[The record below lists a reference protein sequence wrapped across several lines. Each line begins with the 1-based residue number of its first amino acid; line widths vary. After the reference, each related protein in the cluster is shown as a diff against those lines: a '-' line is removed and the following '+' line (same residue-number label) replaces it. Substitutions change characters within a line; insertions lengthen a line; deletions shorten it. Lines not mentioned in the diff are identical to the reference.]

1 MIVKNPISRARAS
14 FWFYFFFFPK
24 YISIEMCYCAQ
35 MPKKK
40 DKPCPNTGIAS
51 REHFVRPA
59 GGLKGQRSYPFKSM
73 VKNDYFRVY
82 SPAEACKV
90 RSALLTFYRSPSYA
104 GRYFTVRPS
113 DTLEGWICRRTA

>member
-1 MIVKNPISRARAS
+1 MIVKNLISRARSS
-14 FWFYFFFFPK
+14 FCFYFFIFSK
-24 YISIEMCYCAQ
+24 YIPIEVCYCAR

-40 DKPCPNTGIAS
+40 DSPCPDTGILP

-59 GGLKGQRSYPFKSM
+59 GGLKGQKSYPFKSM

-82 SPAEACKV
+82 SPAEATKV
-90 RSALLTFYRSPSYA
+90 RSALLTFYRSPAYE

-113 DTLEGWICRRTA
+113 DSLDGWICRRTV